1 MRIPFI
7 TLKNL
12 GTDRYVYVVE
22 IIFVPAGQ
30 YDGYIAPKDVVVLMD
45 GTSVKFSDKLNRT
58 GQP

>member
-1 MRIPFI
+1 M
-7 TLKNL
+7 
-12 GTDRYVYVVE
+12 E